1 MFIASTRLETFV
13 GDTLAEIDN
22 GSWFSDS
29 RLNATVPVVEKLLIK
44 TDVLFF
50 ATSPKS
56 LKTSLILFDTNP
68 AEAPAGIVNDGVA
81 PLDMLA
87 SIE

>member
-1 MFIASTRLETFV
+1 MLPAIVLLR
-13 GDTLAEIDN
+13 
-22 GSWFSDS
+22 SDVNS
-29 RLNATVPVVEKLLIK
+29 DPIK
-44 TDVLFF
+44 
-50 ATSPKS
+50 AP
-56 LKTSLILFDTNP
+56 NP